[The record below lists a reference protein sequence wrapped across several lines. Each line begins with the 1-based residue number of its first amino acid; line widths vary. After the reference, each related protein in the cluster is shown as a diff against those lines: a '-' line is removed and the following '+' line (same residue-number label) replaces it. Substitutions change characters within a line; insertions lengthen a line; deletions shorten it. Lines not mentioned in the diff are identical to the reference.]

1 MSGVRTSVMHHFLT
15 AAGLIALVGFAF
27 GSNAARVIA
36 QITVVIGTFL
46 FAALVIAVC
55 VGYFE

>member
-1 MSGVRTSVMHHFLT
+1 LTVHHFLT
-15 AAGLIALVGFAF
+15 AAGLLALVGFAF
-27 GSNAARVIA
+27 GHRAAIAIA
-36 QITVVIGTFL
+36 QIAVVVGTFL

>member
-1 MSGVRTSVMHHFLT
+1 MHHFLT
-15 AAGLIALVGFAF
+15 AAGLLALVGFAF
-27 GSNAARVIA
+27 GSNAARAIA
-36 QITVVIGTFL
+36 QIVFVVGTFL